1 MKPLQLLGR
10 FALVWLVGSLVG
22 FLTPV
27 WLLLA
32 GLCFF
37 LRRQHAR
44 LWMRRCLSLLLIP
57 KENDHGHQD
66 LP

>member
-22 FLTPV
+22 VLTPV

-32 GLCFF
+32 ELYFF
-37 LRRQHAR
+37 LRQQRAR
-44 LWMRRCLSLLLIP
+44 LWIRRCLSLLLIP
-57 KENDHGHQD
+57 KGE
-66 LP
+66 